1 MRFRSDVYLK
11 LYPRKT
17 ETQEEEVNKAE
28 RAIEIVPKG
37 EKVVETEIEK
47 EQEQQ
52 GENENGN

>member
-1 MRFRSDVYLK
+1 MRFRGDAYIK
-11 LYPRKT
+11 KYPRKV
-17 ETQEEEVNKAE
+17 EQQDIDKAE
-28 RAIEIVPKG
+28 RAIEIVPEN